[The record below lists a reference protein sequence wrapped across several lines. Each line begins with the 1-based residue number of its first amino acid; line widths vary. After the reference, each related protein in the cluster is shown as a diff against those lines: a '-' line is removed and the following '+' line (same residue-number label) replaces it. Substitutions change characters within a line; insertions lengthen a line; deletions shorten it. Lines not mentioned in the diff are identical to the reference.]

1 MVAEYLYKVGE
12 IVNDTLIII
21 EQIRYEK
28 DNNRKAYIV
37 KSLIYPEAET
47 YIATE
52 SNLKRGDKC
61 KYKQGKAVCKGNSLY
76 DLEYI
81 RKYIIDIDDAKK
93 ITQNSRKKCKFKC
106 PNCGFEKLMPVA
118 NLTNQG
124 FKCNICSNKL
134 SYPERF
140 ITAYLELKNIKYK
153 YQHKE
158 KSLQNRIFDFYL
170 YELDIYLECHGIQ
183 HYDKNNIWYNHSVL
197 QDMDKRRWGKENNK
211 QLVEL
216 DCRFSEFDYI
226 KNKVNESILPKIG
239 NSDIKRIV
247 EKIKNNETDN
257 VKEVIELYKTCK
269 SSYVVSEK
277 LKINHKKVLMI
288 LKQNN
293 VPIFSRIKKVKC
305 LNTNH
310 IFKSS
315 QEAAEWCG
323 VKNKDSIASCAR
335 GNSKYSGKHP
345 VTGERLYWEYVEDS
359 DFYFE

>member
-1 MVAEYLYKVGE
+1 MVAEYLYKVNE

-21 EQIRYEK
+21 EQTRYEK
-28 DNNRKAYIV
+28 DNNRKAYV
-37 KSLIYPEAET
+37 VQSLIYPEAET

-52 SNLKRGDKC
+52 ANLKRGDKC
-61 KYKQGKAVCKGNSLY
+61 KYKQGKAVCEGNSLY

-81 RKYIIDIDDAKK
+81 RKYIVDIDEAKN

-106 PNCGFEKLMPVA
+106 PNCGFEKLMCVA

-158 KSLQNRIFDFYL
+158 KNLQKRIFDFYL

-183 HYDKNNIWYNHSVL
+183 HYDENNIWYDHSVL
-197 QDMDKRRWGKENNK
+197 QDTDKRRWCEVNNK

-226 KNKVNESILPKIG
+226 KNKVNESVLPKIE

-257 VKEVIELYKTCK
+257 VKEVIKLYEMYK

-293 VPIFSRIKKVKC
+293 VAIFSRVKKIKCV
-305 LNTNH
+305 NTNY
-310 IFKSS
+310 IFNSA
-315 QEAAEWCG
+315 QEASEWCG
-323 VKNKDSIASCAR
+323 IKNRDTIASAAR
-335 GNSKYSGKHP
+335 GKTKSAGKHP
-345 VTGERLYWEYVEDS
+345 ETEEKLIWEYVNDEDFIF
-359 DFYFE
+359 D